1 MLASVIYIL
10 LTTLASSFFAVYGL
24 VLNNNTIL
32 IVSTPLA
39 PTSDAIYSII
49 KNFIITKNKNI
60 INIILY
66 LIIAIF
72 VPLIIGIISGYL
84 LEAIKLKHNNEKIT
98 IPSTNMEE
106 RLEYSAIN
114 IGFNI
119 LTPIICCLFLP
130 YALEKNNTGLLIAVS
145 IALSFVSPLVT
156 IGLYIGSNKHTPK
169 DYTIKDYIIPIINF
183 IINFLSVI
191 IISFIMIKYLGFDK
205 KY

>member
-1 MLASVIYIL
+1 MLPSVIYIL

-32 IVSTPLA
+32 IVSTLLA

-119 LTPIICCLFLP
+119 LTPIVCCLFLP
-130 YALEKNNTGLLIAVS
+130 YALEKNNIGLIIAIS
-145 IALSFVSPLVT
+145 IGLSFVTPLVT

-169 DYTIKDYIIPIINF
+169 DYTIHDYVIPIINF
-183 IINFLSVI
+183 IINFLSII

>member
-1 MLASVIYIL
+1 MIISVLYIL
-10 LTTLASSFFAVYGL
+10 LSTLASAFFAVYGL

-32 IVSTPLA
+32 VVSTLLA

-49 KNFIITKNKNI
+49 KNFIITKNKNV

-66 LIIAIF
+66 LIIAIL

-84 LEAIKLKHNNEKIT
+84 LEVIKLKHENAKIT
-98 IPSTNMEE
+98 IPSKSMEE
-106 RLEYSAIN
+106 RLEFSYIN

-130 YALEKNNTGLLIAVS
+130 YALEKNNVGLIIAIS
-145 IALSFVSPLVT
+145 IGLSFVTPLVT
-156 IGLYIGSNKHTPK
+156 IGLYIGSNKHTTK
-169 DYTIKDYIIPIINF
+169 DYTIHDYVIPIINF
-183 IINFLSVI
+183 IINFLSII
-191 IISFIMIKYLGFDK
+191 IISFIMINYLGFDK